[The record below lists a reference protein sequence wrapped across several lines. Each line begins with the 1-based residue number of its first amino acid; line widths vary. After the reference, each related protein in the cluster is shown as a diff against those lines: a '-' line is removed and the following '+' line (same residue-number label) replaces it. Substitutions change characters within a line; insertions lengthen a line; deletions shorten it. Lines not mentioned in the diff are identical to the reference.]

1 MDFCHYVKKKTL
13 SISLNK
19 RIKAH
24 TTKSINP
31 LRGIIIPNIY
41 LLLENDRFSVYTEKL
56 PCARENSPIKIGI

>member
-1 MDFCHYVKKKTL
+1 MDVGYGFLPLCEKTL

-41 LLLENDRFSVYTEKL
+41 LLLENDRFSVYTENG
-56 PCARENSPIKIGI
+56 PVR